1 MARNN
6 VLNRGALYNLLGT
19 GIPLLVGL
27 ISVPILL
34 KSLGN
39 QTFGLLTLIWTA
51 IGYFGL
57 FDFGIGRALTQQVA
71 SYRSNQD
78 PSIGSLIRTGLIS
91 VIIPGIL
98 GAFIMYY
105 ASIYYINELLLI
117 DSRSKKDLILAFSY
131 AAWSIPL
138 VTLSSGLRGILE
150 GFEDFAR
157 SSFLRGTLGVLNFLT
172 PMIIVLLGDNSLFH
186 IVLSLIISR
195 MVIVLL
201 NTYWVFP
208 FMKTNQTNNR

>member
-57 FDFGIGRALTQQVA
+57 FDFGIGRALSQQEKKPHNWKIDL
-71 SYRSNQD
+71 S
-78 PSIGSLIRTGLIS
+78 PSLI
-91 VIIPGIL
+91 
-98 GAFIMYY
+98 
-105 ASIYYINELLLI
+105 
-117 DSRSKKDLILAFSY
+117 
-131 AAWSIPL
+131 PL
-138 VTLSSGLRGILE
+138 
-150 GFEDFAR
+150 
-157 SSFLRGTLGVLNFLT
+157 
-172 PMIIVLLGDNSLFH
+172 
-186 IVLSLIISR
+186 
-195 MVIVLL
+195 
-201 NTYWVFP
+201 
-208 FMKTNQTNNR
+208 

>member
-71 SYRSNQD
+71 SYRSNQN

-91 VIIPGIL
+91 VIIPGI
-98 GAFIMYY
+98 FI
-105 ASIYYINELLLI
+105 
-117 DSRSKKDLILAFSY
+117 
-131 AAWSIPL
+131 
-138 VTLSSGLRGILE
+138 
-150 GFEDFAR
+150 
-157 SSFLRGTLGVLNFLT
+157 
-172 PMIIVLLGDNSLFH
+172 
-186 IVLSLIISR
+186 
-195 MVIVLL
+195 
-201 NTYWVFP
+201 
-208 FMKTNQTNNR
+208 